1 MSSRGNSM
9 YIDKDFM
16 QFKKENESDDLQELK
31 YVEQQNSER
40 KKKLF

>member
-1 MSSRGNSM
+1 M
-9 YIDKDFM
+9 YIGKDLM

>member
-9 YIDKDFM
+9 YIDKDLM